1 MRPRWPAP
9 LTQLHC
15 NVGFTYC
22 HVLFTVDALVAPLIV
37 AFRPKSSAIR
47 FSGCL
52 ASSAARR
59 SRCLR
64 GFVHGL
70 LVPLAIVT
78 AVLPLCSPPAS
89 AQERPGTVI
98 GLVYDSTTSVVLA
111 GARVAV
117 VGTTAMGESDEEGQ
131 FRLEDVPPGEYEVI
145 FFHPRL
151 GTLGISIPP
160 GQVRVSAGAVSE
172 VYLAVPSRETI
183 LTAWCSA
190 EPGTGDTSIGGIVT
204 DALTGV
210 PLPRARVIVVG
221 DRTGVLQRRR
231 VVADVRTEDSGEFR
245 VCKLDSAE
253 ELAVAVSFGR
263 DQAPPVDVRGA
274 GPNVLDITITISEP
288 VTITGVVVDH
298 ATGGPVPDALVE
310 LAGSSFSQLTD
321 SVGAFGFT
329 GVPPGRQIIGTSR
342 LGYAPRVDSLTVF
355 SNEALGLE
363 ITLATE
369 AIVLE
374 PIVVTGRRN
383 RPTGLTTPG
392 ARFSGLTAAQ
402 VDSVA
407 PRIFDFAGLV
417 RAARVPGL
425 SITEKLLADAFGDV
439 QMGVCIE
446 MQRSRAGAN
455 PNTCNMVEVR
465 LNDGPVPD
473 PAFFLLNMNH
483 RDIREFQFLT
493 PLEAGLA
500 YGQRGA
506 NGVLLIYTR

>member
-1 MRPRWPAP
+1 MRFPAPPRWPLRHRSRAALCAP
-9 LTQLHC
+9 L
-15 NVGFTYC
+15 
-22 HVLFTVDALVAPLIV
+22 
-37 AFRPKSSAIR
+37 
-47 FSGCL
+47 
-52 ASSAARR
+52 
-59 SRCLR
+59 
-64 GFVHGL
+64 
-70 LVPLAIVT
+70 
-78 AVLPLCSPPAS
+78 AVLGVVFLPLFAPAAS
-89 AQERPGTVI
+89 AQDERPGVVI
-98 GLVYDSTTSVVLA
+98 GLVYDSTTSVPLA

-117 VGTTAMGESDEEGQ
+117 VGTTVMGESDEEGQ
-131 FRLEDVPPGEYEVI
+131 FRLEDVPAGEYQVI

-160 GQVRVSAGAVSE
+160 GQVRVNAGAVSE
-172 VYLAVPSRETI
+172 VYLAVPSRKTI
-183 LTAWCSA
+183 LSAWCSA
-190 EPGTGDTSIGGIVT
+190 DPGTGDTSIGGIVT
-204 DALTGV
+204 DELTGV

-231 VVADVRTEDSGEFR
+231 LVAEVRTEASGEFR

-253 ELAVAVSFGR
+253 ELTVLVSFGR
-263 DQAPPVDVRGA
+263 DQAPPLDVTVA
-274 GPNVLDITITISEP
+274 GPNILDIVVTISEP

-298 ATGGPVPDALVE
+298 GTGGPVPDALVE

-321 SVGAFGFT
+321 SLGKFGFT
-329 GVPPGRQIIGTSR
+329 GIPPGWQTIETSR

-363 ITLATE
+363 IALSNE
-369 AIVLE
+369 ALVLD
-374 PIVVTGRRN
+374 PIVVTGRSN
-383 RPTGLTTPG
+383 RPSGLTTPG
-392 ARFSGLTAAQ
+392 ARFSGLTAFQ
-402 VDSVA
+402 VDSIA
-407 PRIFDFAGLV
+407 PRVFDFAGLA

-425 SITEKLLADAFGDV
+425 TITEKLLANAFGDPE
-439 QMGVCIE
+439 MGVCIE

-473 PAFFLLNMNH
+473 PAFFLLTLNH
-483 RDIREFQFLT
+483 NDIKEFQFLT